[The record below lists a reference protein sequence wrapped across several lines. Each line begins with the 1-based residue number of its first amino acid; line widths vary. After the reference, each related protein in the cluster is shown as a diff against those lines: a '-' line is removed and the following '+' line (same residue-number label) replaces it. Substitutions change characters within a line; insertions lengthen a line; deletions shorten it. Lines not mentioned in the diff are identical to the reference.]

1 MGEVFPRPT
10 YQGSNSWIILS
21 NRITA
26 KSLEAKPDTHAKRR
40 TVNVI
45 KLFQP
50 AELENSDFILHLS
63 TKLSY
68 KTENT
73 LTLRFSDNFMTT
85 N

>member
-1 MGEVFPRPT
+1 MGEVFPRLT

-26 KSLEAKPDTHAKRR
+26 KSLEAKPDTHANRR

-50 AELENSDFILHLS
+50 AGLENNDFISLLAMKQLNRKHTS
-63 TKLSY
+63 I
-68 KTENT
+68 
-73 LTLRFSDNFMTT
+73 
-85 N
+85 